1 MFAPRGGLTPAH
13 TAALTFAAAAIFAA
27 ALAAAAA
34 ASALIESLLEVDP
47 RLRPAAA
54 DAILNPNFTAN
65 FSDRLVAS
73 GDLLRQDEKLEAL
86 RALIRQVP
94 REGNGRPSFFHL
106 TKAFAK
112 CLTRAL
118 GRPPAGFRG
127 ACALCGS

>member
-13 TAALTFAAAAIFAA
+13 TSALTFAAAAIFAA

-34 ASALIESLLEVDP
+34 ASALLESLLEVDP

-54 DAILNPNFTAN
+54 ADAILHPYFTAN
-65 FSDRLVAS
+65 FSDRLVVS

-94 REGNGRPSFFHL
+94 R
-106 TKAFAK
+106 
-112 CLTRAL
+112 
-118 GRPPAGFRG
+118 G
-127 ACALCGS
+127 ATAVLLSST

>member
-34 ASALIESLLEVDP
+34 TSALLESLLEVDP
-47 RLRPAAA
+47 RLRPAASA
-54 DAILNPNFTAN
+54 DAIFHPYFTAN

-86 RALIRQVP
+86 SALIRQVP
-94 REGNGRPSFFHL
+94 R
-106 TKAFAK
+106 
-112 CLTRAL
+112 
-118 GRPPAGFRG
+118 G
-127 ACALCGS
+127 ATAVLLSST

>member
-13 TAALTFAAAAIFAA
+13 TAALTFAAAAITAAAIFAA

-34 ASALIESLLEVDP
+34 ASALLESLLEVDP

-54 DAILNPNFTAN
+54 ADAILHPYFTAN

-94 REGNGRPSFFHL
+94 R
-106 TKAFAK
+106 
-112 CLTRAL
+112 
-118 GRPPAGFRG
+118 G
-127 ACALCGS
+127 ATAVLLSST

>member
-13 TAALTFAAAAIFAA
+13 TAALTFAAAAITAAAIFAA

-34 ASALIESLLEVDP
+34 ASALLESLLEVDP

-54 DAILNPNFTAN
+54 DAILHPYFTAN
-65 FSDRLVAS
+65 FSNRLVAS

-94 REGNGRPSFFHL
+94 R
-106 TKAFAK
+106 
-112 CLTRAL
+112 
-118 GRPPAGFRG
+118 G
-127 ACALCGS
+127 ATAVLLSST